1 MLGSLSR
8 QAYAPPMRY
17 SSVWI
22 AGLLLATLG
31 TAPGAA
37 PTSATASQTPTA
49 LQQAL
54 RLYNQGDWSAA
65 QAAFER
71 LSALDVPAAD
81 YNLAVMHL
89 RKELPQPSMTEAVRL
104 MTRAAERGFVTA
116 MAGLAQLHER
126 GDVSGRRD
134 LAAAHQWHLKAAEA
148 GSVDAQV
155 ETATGFYLGRG
166 AAKEM
171 GLAAQWYRQAAKGG
185 DAGAQYLIASMYEHG
200 LGVPRDLR
208 LARYWYE
215 QCARAGDVAAP
226 GKVREIDAKLTEAA
240 AD

>member
-1 MLGSLSR
+1 
-8 QAYAPPMRY
+8 MRHT
-17 SSVWI
+17 SFWI
-22 AGLLLATLG
+22 TGLLAALLMANPAVAAT
-31 TAPGAA
+31 GAA
-37 PTSATASQTPTA
+37 APQAPTA

-54 RLYNQGDWSAA
+54 RLYNQGDWAAA

-89 RKELPQPSMTEAVRL
+89 RKELPQPSMSEAVRL
-104 MTRAAERGFVTA
+104 MTRAAQRGFVTA

-155 ETATGFYLGRG
+155 ETATAYYLGRG
-166 AAKEM
+166 ATKDMA
-171 GLAAQWYRQAAKGG
+171 LAAQWYRQAAKGG
-185 DAGAQYLIASMYEHG
+185 DTGAQYLIASMYEHG

-215 QCARAGDVAAP
+215 QCAQGGDVAAP
-226 GKVREIDAKLTEAA
+226 GKVRELDAKLAEAS

>member
-1 MLGSLSR
+1 LAVYADKAYSARMR
-8 QAYAPPMRY
+8 QT
-17 SSVWI
+17 SFWI
-22 AGLLLATLG
+22 AGLLVAVLTANPAVGAT
-31 TAPGAA
+31 GAA
-37 PTSATASQTPTA
+37 APQAPTA

-54 RLYNQGDWSAA
+54 RLYNLGDWAAA

-89 RKELPQPSMTEAVRL
+89 RKELPQASMSEAVRL
-104 MTRAAERGFVTA
+104 MTRAAQRGFVTA

-134 LAAAHQWHLKAAEA
+134 LAAAHQWYLKAAEA

-155 ETATGFYLGRG
+155 ETATAYYLGRG
-166 AAKEM
+166 ASKDMA
-171 GLAAQWYRQAAKGG
+171 LAAQWYRQAAKGG
-185 DAGAQYLIASMYEHG
+185 DTGAQYLIASMYEHG

-215 QCARAGDVAAP
+215 QCAQGGDVAAP
-226 GKVREIDAKLTEAA
+226 GKVRELDAKLTEGG